1 MKSSVTTNFRKI
13 DIKAIAVAAF
23 LAISAPALAEDEQST
38 DDFCKSVHSMAE
50 QFMISRQIGVPMP
63 EVMALVRQ
71 SGSTLAPILVQ
82 EAYSQPRMS
91 VKANQ
96 QRLITDF
103 ANEAYLGCLKANQ

>member
-1 MKSSVTTNFRKI
+1 MKT
-13 DIKAIAVAAF
+13 IKAIAVAATI
-23 LAISAPALAEDEQST
+23 AISAPALAAPEQSA
-38 DDFCKSVHSMAE
+38 DEFCGSVHTMAE

-63 EVMALVRQ
+63 QVMALVSQ

-103 ANEAYLGCLKANQ
+103 ANEAYLNCIKANQ